1 MKRKDGLTALCL
13 VAIGGCMLAVQP
25 AMAVVTQPNG
35 QMVPLSGRL
44 QGYLNGSAN
53 NNNINETLASVA
65 AD

>member
-1 MKRKDGLTALCL
+1 
-13 VAIGGCMLAVQP
+13 MLAVQP